1 MVFSNNSFLIVFCG
15 ISYSQESDPL
25 AGKKLFNANCAACHK
40 LNKKAVGPALKGV
53 TAKYEKEWL
62 YSWIKNSSAMI
73 KSGDDQAVA
82 IWEEYNKSVMNNF
95 PQLSNQDIDNI
106 LAYTDYVPPPT
117 VAAVSNAP
125 VQTVQDNSFS
135 NQLILV
141 ALVLIFTILLTM
153 LVLVNR
159 TLKKIAFAN
168 GIVLV
173 EEKKKKNITPIWQA
187 FVKNQFLVLDTMNFW
202 IGFSAEFLSQI
213 STNF

>member
-1 MVFSNNSFLIVFCG
+1 MKIELNLQRLLRNNLLSFLIIFCG
-15 ISYSQESDPL
+15 ISYGQDPDPL

-53 TAKYEKEWL
+53 TAKYDKEWL

-73 KSGDDQAVA
+73 KSGDAQAIA

-125 VQTVQDNSFS
+125 IQPVQDNSVS
-135 NQLILV
+135 NQLILF

-153 LVLVNR
+153 LVLVNK
-159 TLKKIAFAN
+159 TLKKIALAN
-168 GIVLV
+168 GVVLV
-173 EEKKKKNITPIWQA
+173 EEKRKKI
-187 FVKNQFLVLDTMNFW
+187 
-202 IGFSAEFLSQI
+202 
-213 STNF
+213 

>member
-1 MVFSNNSFLIVFCG
+1 VKIELNLQRLLRKNLLSFLIIFCG
-15 ISYSQESDPL
+15 ISYGQDPDPL

-53 TAKYEKEWL
+53 TAKYDKEWL

-73 KSGDDQAVA
+73 KSGDAQAIA

-95 PQLSNQDIDNI
+95 PQLSNTDIDNI

-125 VQTVQDNSFS
+125 IQPVQDNSVS
-135 NQLILV
+135 NQLILF

-153 LVLVNR
+153 LVLVNK
-159 TLKKIAFAN
+159 TLKKIALAN
-168 GIVLV
+168 GVVLV
-173 EEKKKKNITPIWQA
+173 EKEKKKNITPIWEA
-187 FVKNQFLVLDTMNFW
+187 FVKNQF
-202 IGFSAEFLSQI
+202 FSFC
-213 STNF
+213 